1 MVLSRPTVQ
10 GDTIVNGMK
19 RLGSI
24 RWFAV
29 VLSLFSAAPA
39 LADGPFQFFPIVP
52 CRAADTRNVSAPA
65 LTDYASRSFPVHG
78 GTTTCGVP
86 GTAKAV
92 TFNVTV
98 VSPTCGG
105 WLGIYP
111 SSSGFSG
118 TSTINFNAGEAAI
131 ANGAIVPVSP
141 VANGVSVLWGDY
153 CSPNGNSTAHV
164 ILDVT
169 GYFQ

>member
-1 MVLSRPTVQ
+1 M
-10 GDTIVNGMK
+10 NGMK

-24 RWFAV
+24 RWLAF
-29 VLSLFSAAPA
+29 VLLLPGAAPA
-39 LADGPFQFFPIVP
+39 LADGPFQFFPLVP
-52 CRAADTRNVSAPA
+52 CRAADTRNAPGPSGGPE
-65 LTDYASRSFPVHG
+65 LTDNVTRSFPVHG
-78 GTTTCGVP
+78 ICGVP
-86 GTAKAV
+86 AGAKAV

-98 VSPTCGG
+98 VSPGCAG

-111 SSSGFSG
+111 SSTGFSG

-141 VANGVSVLWGDY
+141 VTNGVTVLWGDY